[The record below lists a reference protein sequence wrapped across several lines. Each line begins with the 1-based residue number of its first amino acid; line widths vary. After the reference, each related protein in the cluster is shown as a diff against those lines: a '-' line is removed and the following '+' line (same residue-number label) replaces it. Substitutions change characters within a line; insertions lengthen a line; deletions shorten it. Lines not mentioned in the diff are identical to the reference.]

1 MWMIWNSAWESCYSP
16 HVIYSIINSY
26 HYGLVDVFIRWVIS
40 QYYLTYFVAQNVPF
54 WPLGAISV
62 GFWVPLL
69 YTHHVGL
76 YFVCFVL
83 STFLLLTLQDI
94 SGFYMFSCI
103 FSAPRP
109 RISHFSKGPGSSPPI
124 HTFFFLNTIRNDSLG
139 VIWCFPFSVLI

>member
-26 HYGLVDVFIRWVIS
+26 HYGLVDVFLRWVIS

-62 GFWVPLL
+62 GFGSLCYIPIMWVFIL
-69 YTHHVGL
+69 
-76 YFVCFVL
+76 FVL
-83 STFLLLTLQDI
+83 FWALSYFWHYKIYQAFICFLVYFLPPDLE
-94 SGFYMFSCI
+94 
-103 FSAPRP
+103 SATSPR
-109 RISHFSKGPGSSPPI
+109 GPGSSPPI